1 MDIKEL
7 SLKLIEWGISECLQ
21 DIYVLPIENN
31 FQIFTRKGKKR
42 ILFKELDKSEGE
54 KLIFHFK
61 FIGSMD
67 VGERRKAQVGAAT
80 YVVEQEE
87 IRLRLST
94 VGDFRQ
100 RESLVIRFLHIF
112 GNSRENYFL
121 PQQLRKVREFINR
134 RGLHLFC
141 APVGSGK
148 TTLMYKLAKETD
160 QFQQVITI
168 EDPVEIEEATFL
180 QLQTNSK
187 IDLTYDVLIK
197 ACLRHR
203 PDILIIGEIRD
214 GLTAQAAIRAALT
227 GHTVFATIHARSIG
241 GVYERLAELGVQQR
255 EILECVSSIIYQRLL
270 PVQTSINEEMSGLL
284 IDYSFSR
291 EMSSNWLKE
300 LRKVWA
306 YGFINN
312 QTFEEEKTSK
322 LSNLHQRL
330 FIQLLADLL
339 KNGFTIQESFL
350 FMKKSRSIPEIA
362 INCLVDIMERGDSFH
377 NGLINLGFNRSIIT
391 QIEFAH
397 THGDMTGTLKK
408 SKSI

>member
-7 SLKLIEWGISECLQ
+7 SLRLIEWGLTEYVQ
-21 DIYVLPIENN
+21 DIYILPTENKV
-31 FQIFTRKGKKR
+31 QVFTRKGKHK
-42 ILFKELDKSEGE
+42 IIFKELDEEDGE

-67 VGERRKAQVGAAT
+67 VGEKRKAQVGAVT
-80 YVVEQEE
+80 YAINQRG

-100 RESLVIRFLHIF
+100 RESLVIRFLHVF
-112 GNSRENYFL
+112 GNSQENYFL
-121 PQQLRKVREFINR
+121 PKQLMSVRKHIKR

-141 APVGSGK
+141 GPVGSGK

-168 EDPVEIEEATFL
+168 EDPVEIEEPSFL
-180 QLQTNSK
+180 QLQTNTK

-227 GHTVFATIHARSIG
+227 GHTVFATIHARSVT

-255 EILECVSSIIYQRLL
+255 EIGECVTGIIYQRLL
-270 PVQTSINEEMSGLL
+270 PFKMTNNKELSGLL
-284 IDYSFSR
+284 MDYNFS
-291 EMSSNWLKE
+291 EKMSSNWSAE

-306 YGFINN
+306 YGFIDN
-312 QTFEEEKTSK
+312 QTFEEEKE
-322 LSNLHQRL
+322 H
-330 FIQLLADLL
+330 
-339 KNGFTIQESFL
+339 
-350 FMKKSRSIPEIA
+350 
-362 INCLVDIMERGDSFH
+362 
-377 NGLINLGFNRSIIT
+377 
-391 QIEFAH
+391 
-397 THGDMTGTLKK
+397 
-408 SKSI
+408 

>member
-7 SLKLIEWGISECLQ
+7 SVKLIEWGINQGVQ
-21 DIYVLPIENN
+21 DVYVLPIKNRI
-31 FQIFTRKGKKR
+31 QIFARKGREKL
-42 ILFKELDKSEGE
+42 IFEELSEREGE

-67 VGERRKAQVGAAT
+67 VGEKRKAQVGAAT
-80 YVVEQEE
+80 YRINDGEK
-87 IRLRLST
+87 RLRLST

-112 GNSRENYFL
+112 GNSQENYFL
-121 PQQLRKVREFINR
+121 PKQLTDIRFQVKR

-141 APVGSGK
+141 GPVGSGK

-160 QFQQVITI
+160 RFQQVITI

-227 GHTVFATIHARSIG
+227 GHTVFATLHAKSIN
-241 GVYERLAELGVQQR
+241 GVYERLSELGVQQR
-255 EILECVSSIIYQRLL
+255 ELAECVTGIIYQRLL
-270 PVQTSINEEMSGLL
+270 SFQSATKKEISGLL
-284 IDYSFSR
+284 IDYDFSGKGV
-291 EMSSNWLKE
+291 SNWKNE

-306 YGFINN
+306 YGFIGD
-312 QTFEEEKTSK
+312 QTFEEEK
-322 LSNLHQRL
+322 
-330 FIQLLADLL
+330 
-339 KNGFTIQESFL
+339 E
-350 FMKKSRSIPEIA
+350 
-362 INCLVDIMERGDSFH
+362 
-377 NGLINLGFNRSIIT
+377 
-391 QIEFAH
+391 
-397 THGDMTGTLKK
+397 
-408 SKSI
+408 

>member
-1 MDIKEL
+1 MDIKEF
-7 SLKLIEWGISECLQ
+7 SLKLIEWGVAECIQ
-21 DIYVLPIENN
+21 DIYVLPIENKIQV
-31 FQIFTRKGKKR
+31 FARKGKSR
-42 ILFKELDKSEGE
+42 IIYKELNEHEGE

-61 FIGSMD
+61 FMGSMD

-80 YVVEQEE
+80 YAINQKE

-100 RESLVIRFLHIF
+100 RESLVIRFLHVF
-112 GNSRENYFL
+112 GNSQENYFL
-121 PQQLRKVREFINR
+121 PQQLTIVRRYIRR

-141 APVGSGK
+141 GPVGSGK

-168 EDPVEIEEATFL
+168 EDPVEIEEETFL
-180 QLQTNSK
+180 QLQTNTK

-227 GHTVFATIHARSIG
+227 GHTVFATIHARSIT

-255 EILECVSSIIYQRLL
+255 EMIECVSGIIYQRLL
-270 PVQTSINEEMSGLL
+270 PFQSTKKEEISGLL
-284 IDYSFSR
+284 IDFIFSNK
-291 EMSSNWLKE
+291 MTSKWSKD

-306 YGFINN
+306 YGFIDN
-312 QTFEEEKTSK
+312 QTFEEEKE
-322 LSNLHQRL
+322 H
-330 FIQLLADLL
+330 
-339 KNGFTIQESFL
+339 
-350 FMKKSRSIPEIA
+350 
-362 INCLVDIMERGDSFH
+362 
-377 NGLINLGFNRSIIT
+377 
-391 QIEFAH
+391 
-397 THGDMTGTLKK
+397 
-408 SKSI
+408 

>member
-1 MDIKEL
+1 MDIKQL
-7 SLKLIEWGISECLQ
+7 SQKLIEWGVAECLQ
-21 DIYVLPIENN
+21 DIYVLPIENKI
-31 FQIFTRKGKKR
+31 QIFARKGKKR
-42 ILFKELDKSEGE
+42 VVFQELNKNEGE

-80 YVVEQEE
+80 YAINNEE

-100 RESLVIRFLHIF
+100 RESLVIRFLHVF

-121 PQQLRKVREFINR
+121 PQQLTIVRNYVKH

-141 APVGSGK
+141 GPVGSGK

-168 EDPVEIEEATFL
+168 EDPVEIEEEAFL
-180 QLQTNSK
+180 QLQTNEK

-214 GLTAQAAIRAALT
+214 GLTAHAAIRAALT
-227 GHTVFATIHARSIG
+227 GHRVFATLHARSIS
-241 GVYERLAELGVQQR
+241 GVYGRLSELGIQEK
-255 EILECVSSIIYQRLL
+255 EITECVTSIIYQRLL
-270 PVQTSINEEMSGLL
+270 PFLTTTDEEINGLL
-284 IDYSFSR
+284 MDYDFSR
-291 EMSSNWLKE
+291 EMTSKWLQK

-306 YGFINN
+306 YGFIDD
-312 QTFEEEKTSK
+312 QTFEEEKE
-322 LSNLHQRL
+322 H
-330 FIQLLADLL
+330 
-339 KNGFTIQESFL
+339 
-350 FMKKSRSIPEIA
+350 
-362 INCLVDIMERGDSFH
+362 
-377 NGLINLGFNRSIIT
+377 
-391 QIEFAH
+391 
-397 THGDMTGTLKK
+397 
-408 SKSI
+408 

>member
-7 SLKLIEWGISECLQ
+7 SLKLIEWGVAEYLQ
-21 DIYVLPIENN
+21 DIYILPIEDKVR
-31 FQIFTRKGKKR
+31 IFTRKGSR
-42 ILFKELDKSEGE
+42 QVIFKELDTCEGE

-67 VGERRKAQVGAAT
+67 VGEKRKAQVGAVT
-80 YVVEQEE
+80 YKINQEE

-100 RESLVIRFLHIF
+100 RESLVIRFLHVF

-121 PQQLRKVREFINR
+121 PKQLTIIRSQVKR

-141 APVGSGK
+141 GPVGSGK

-168 EDPVEIEEATFL
+168 EDPVEIEEEAFL
-180 QLQTNSK
+180 QLQTNTK

-227 GHTVFATIHARSIG
+227 GHTVFATIHARSIS
-241 GVYERLAELGVQQR
+241 GVYERLAELGIQLS
-255 EILECVSSIIYQRLL
+255 EITECVASIIYQRLL
-270 PVQTSINEEMSGLL
+270 PFRTNTNEEISGLL

-291 EMSSNWLKE
+291 ETTSKWSKE

-312 QTFEEEKTSK
+312 QTFYAEKEE
-322 LSNLHQRL
+322 
-330 FIQLLADLL
+330 
-339 KNGFTIQESFL
+339 
-350 FMKKSRSIPEIA
+350 
-362 INCLVDIMERGDSFH
+362 
-377 NGLINLGFNRSIIT
+377 
-391 QIEFAH
+391 
-397 THGDMTGTLKK
+397 
-408 SKSI
+408 